1 MTCHRQFTVF
11 SNKAAVV
18 ATAVL
23 ILSACS
29 GGGDA
34 GSGGD
39 NLLQGCRPI
48 AGGGTVTSTSVSPGC
63 VGCDVSTAA
72 QAIDG
77 NGSSFAT
84 LNMPTNSAGSV
95 TLRAT
100 AQSGVVFPAGSL
112 AGMVHSISYGTS
124 AGLAISLVTY
134 AGGVR
139 QEQFNFNSGSGSSTQ
154 NPAAPARASYT
165 TTRQYDAVELNFTR
179 ASGAGVVEARIHE
192 FCSN

>member
-1 MTCHRQFTVF
+1 MHLKRTVVF
-11 SNKAAVV
+11 LV
-18 ATAVL
+18 ATSF
-23 ILSACS
+23 LSACGGGYS
-29 GGGDA
+29 GGGND
-34 GSGGD
+34 
-39 NLLQGCRPI
+39 LLQGCSPVY
-48 AGGGTVTSTSVSPGC
+48 GGGTSTSMSVSPSC
-63 VGCDVSTAA
+63 VGCNVSNPG

-84 LNMPTNSAGSV
+84 LNLPANSAGSV

-134 AGGVR
+134 AGGVQ
-139 QEQFNFNSGSGSSTQ
+139 QEQFNFNSGAGSSSQ
-154 NPAAPARASYT
+154 DPASPGRVSYT
-165 TTRQYDAVELNFTR
+165 TAQQYDAIELNFTR
-179 ASGAGVVEARIHE
+179 ASGTGVVEARVHE